1 MSNKKKN
8 KLRNYFAGKALQGL
22 LSNPKY
28 FSCDKHMIL
37 EEKISERAFK
47 LADDM
52 VERVLDINYKPC

>member
-1 MSNKKKN
+1 MKKN

-28 FSCDKHMIL
+28 FSCNKDMIT
-37 EEKISERAFK
+37 EDKISKRAFT

-52 VERVLDINYKPC
+52 IEQVEKRRKDNS